1 MRGEKTVAYDG
12 IAVSNIVYE
21 LKEKFT
27 GGRIDKIYQPRNDEI
42 IFSVRSVKEGNFKV
56 LISANSMHPRIHIT
70 DIKKENPVS
79 APMFCMVLRKHIAGG
94 RILDIHQP
102 SFERIIVIDIESM
115 NEMGDLGVKHIITE
129 FMGKYSNIILTD
141 ENGRILDSIKHVTH
155 DRSSIR
161 EVLPGGVYEF
171 PPSQNKL
178 NPMMLSFDEFRK
190 VAEEKGGQTLQSL
203 IYKSYTGI
211 SPAYASEICFNAG
224 YDASDR
230 VEQLD
235 DNGVKK
241 LYESF
246 EKDIERIKRG
256 EFTPHIVYDA
266 DGTVTDF
273 FSLSSNQYGSRE
285 RKYFESFSALLEEF
299 YYKKDEKYHVRQ
311 RAHDIRRTVLSNI
324 ERCSRKL
331 EIQIK
336 SIKDTENMDYY
347 KLCGELIT
355 ANIYS
360 IVEKADRFTAL
371 NYYEEDMPEIEIK
384 LDPMLTASENAN
396 KYFAKYNKAKRT
408 RAAATEQKRQT
419 EDELQYLES
428 VLTSI
433 ESSEDDSD
441 IREIKAELVAQGYIR
456 AKKVQKGKMQNL
468 KKSKPMHFISS
479 DGIDI
484 YVGKSNVQNDELTL
498 KFADSDDIWLHT
510 KNIPGSHVIIKCGAT
525 VPPDRTIFEAAVI
538 AAVYSKAKD
547 SSKVPVDYTLRKNVK
562 KPSGAKPGMVIYEK
576 NKTLYIDPDSNFAAK
591 LEKKI
596 ME

>member
-1 MRGEKTVAYDG
+1 MRGVKTVAYDG

-56 LISANSMHPRIHIT
+56 LLSANSMNPRIHIT

-94 RILDIHQP
+94 RILDIRQP
-102 SFERIIVIDIESM
+102 DFERMIVIDVESM

-141 ENGRILDSIKHVTH
+141 EDGRILDSIKHVTH
-155 DRSSIR
+155 DKSSVR
-161 EVLPGGVYEF
+161 EILPGGTYEM
-171 PPSQNKL
+171 PPSQNKM
-178 NPMMLSFDEFRK
+178 NPMELNFEEFRK
-190 VAEEKGGQTLQSL
+190 NAYEKSGYTLQAL

-224 YDASDR
+224 YDSSDR
-230 VEQLD
+230 AEQIGSDGIKRLYD
-235 DNGVKK
+235 SFEADVKK
-241 LYESF
+241 
-246 EKDIERIKRG
+246 IKNG
-256 EFTPHIVYDA
+256 EFTPHIVYDT
-266 DGTVTDF
+266 DGSVTDF
-273 FSLSSNQYGSRE
+273 FSLTSNQYGERE
-285 RKYFESFSALLEEF
+285 RKYFDSFSKLLEEF

-360 IVEKADRFTAL
+360 IEEKADRFTAL
-371 NYYEEDMPEIEIK
+371 NYYEEDMPEIVIK

-396 KYFAKYNKAKRT
+396 KYYAKYNKAKRT
-408 RAAATEQKRQT
+408 RAAAAEQKKQT
-419 EDELQYLES
+419 EEELNYLES

-441 IREIKAELVAQGYIR
+441 IREIKAELAAQGYIK
-456 AKKVQKGKMQNL
+456 AKKIPKGKTQVL

-484 YVGKSNVQNDELTL
+484 YVGKSNVQNDELTI

-510 KNIPGSHVIIKCGAT
+510 KNIPGSHVIIKCGSET
-525 VPPDRTIFEAAVI
+525 PPDRTIVEAAVI
-538 AAVYSKAKD
+538 AATYSKAKE
-547 SSKVPVDYTLRKNVK
+547 SSKVSVDYTARKNVK
-562 KPSGAKPGMVIYEK
+562 KPGGAKPGMVIYER
-576 NKTLYIDPDSNFAAK
+576 NKTLYVDPDPNLVSK
-591 LEKKI
+591 LEKNQ
-596 ME
+596 

>member
-1 MRGEKTVAYDG
+1 MAYDG

-56 LISANSMHPRIHIT
+56 LLSANSMNPRIHIT

-94 RILDIHQP
+94 RILDIRQP
-102 SFERIIVIDIESM
+102 DFERMIVIDVESM

-141 ENGRILDSIKHVTH
+141 EDVRILDSIKHVTH
-155 DRSSIR
+155 DKSSVR
-161 EVLPGGVYEF
+161 EILPGGTYEM
-171 PPSQNKL
+171 PPSQNKM
-178 NPMMLSFDEFRK
+178 NPMELDFEEFRK
-190 VAEEKGGQTLQSL
+190 NADEKSGYTLQAL

-230 VEQLD
+230 AEQIGSDGIKRLYD
-235 DNGVKK
+235 SFEADVKK
-241 LYESF
+241 
-246 EKDIERIKRG
+246 IKNG
-256 EFTPHIVYDA
+256 EFTPHIVYDT
-266 DGTVTDF
+266 DGSVTDF
-273 FSLSSNQYGSRE
+273 FSLTSNQYGERE
-285 RKYFESFSALLEEF
+285 RKYFDSFSKLLEEF

-360 IVEKADRFTAL
+360 IEEKADRFTAL
-371 NYYEEDMPEIEIK
+371 NYYEEDMPEIVIK

-396 KYFAKYNKAKRT
+396 KYYAKYNKAKRT
-408 RAAATEQKRQT
+408 RAAAAEQKKQT
-419 EDELQYLES
+419 EEELNYLES

-441 IREIKAELVAQGYIR
+441 IREIKAELAAQGYIK
-456 AKKVQKGKMQNL
+456 AKKIPKGKTQVL

-484 YVGKSNVQNDELTL
+484 YVGKSNVQNDELTI

-510 KNIPGSHVIIKCGAT
+510 KNIPGSHVIIKCGSET
-525 VPPDRTIFEAAVI
+525 PPDRTIVEAAVI
-538 AAVYSKAKD
+538 AATYSKAKE
-547 SSKVPVDYTLRKNVK
+547 SSKVPVDYTARKNVK
-562 KPSGAKPGMVIYEK
+562 KPGGAKPGMVIYER
-576 NKTLYIDPDSNFAAK
+576 NKTLYVDPDPNLVSK
-591 LEKKI
+591 LEKNQ
-596 ME
+596 

>member
-1 MRGEKTVAYDG
+1 MRGVKTVAYDG

-42 IFSVRSVKEGNFKV
+42 IFSVRSVKEGNFRV
-56 LISANSMHPRIHIT
+56 LLSANSMNPRIHIT

-94 RILDIHQP
+94 RILDIRQP
-102 SFERIIVIDIESM
+102 DFERIIIIDVESM

-141 ENGRILDSIKHVTH
+141 ENGKILDSIKHVTH
-155 DRSSIR
+155 DRSSVR
-161 EVLPGGVYEF
+161 EVLPGGTYEF
-171 PPSQNKL
+171 PPSQNKMD
-178 NPMMLSFDEFRK
+178 PMKLEFEQFKENARDK
-190 VAEEKGGQTLQSL
+190 SGFTLQAL

-224 YDASDR
+224 YDSSDR
-230 VEQLD
+230 AEQL
-235 DNGVKK
+235 G
-241 LYESF
+241 E
-246 EKDIERIKRG
+246 EGIKRLYDSFKKDVEKIKNG
-256 EFTPHIVYDA
+256 QYTPHIVYDA
-266 DGTVTDF
+266 DGSVTDF
-273 FSLSSNQYGSRE
+273 FSLTSNQYGDRE
-285 RKYFESFSALLEEF
+285 RKYFDSFSELLEEF

-311 RAHDIRRTVLSNI
+311 RAHDIRRTVMSNI

-360 IVEKADRFTAL
+360 IEEKADKFTAL
-371 NYYEEDMPEIEIK
+371 NYYEEDMPEIVIK
-384 LDPMLTASENAN
+384 LDPLLTASENAN

-408 RAAATEQKRQT
+408 RAAAAEQKKQT
-419 EDELQYLES
+419 EDELSYLES
-428 VLTSI
+428 VLTAI
-433 ESSEDDSD
+433 DSSEDDSD
-441 IREIKAELVAQGYIR
+441 IREIKAELVSQGYIK
-456 AKKVQKGKMQNL
+456 AKKQPKGRMQNL
-468 KKSKPMHFISS
+468 KKSKPMHFVSS

-484 YVGKSNVQNDELTL
+484 YAGKSNVQNDELTL

-510 KNIPGSHVIIKCGAT
+510 KNIPGSHVIIRCGSET
-525 VPPDRTIFEAAVI
+525 PPDRTIFEAAVI
-538 AAVYSKAKD
+538 EAGYSKAKD
-547 SSKVPVDYTLRKNVK
+547 SSKVPVDYTARKYVK
-562 KPSGAKPGMVIYEK
+562 KPGGAKPGMVIYER
-576 NKTLYIDPDSNFAAK
+576 NRTLYVDPDQNLISK
-591 LEKKI
+591 LEKD
-596 ME
+596 ER

>member
-1 MRGEKTVAYDG
+1 MRGVKTVAYDG

-56 LISANSMHPRIHIT
+56 LLSANSMNPRIHIT

-94 RILDIHQP
+94 RILDIRQP
-102 SFERIIVIDIESM
+102 DFERMIVIDVESM

-141 ENGRILDSIKHVTH
+141 EDGRILDSIKHVTH
-155 DRSSIR
+155 DKSSVR
-161 EVLPGGVYEF
+161 EILPGGTYEM
-171 PPSQNKL
+171 PPSQNKM
-178 NPMMLSFDEFRK
+178 NPMELNFEEFRK
-190 VAEEKGGQTLQSL
+190 NAYEKSGYTLQAL

-224 YDASDR
+224 YDSSDR
-230 VEQLD
+230 AEQIGSDGIKRLYD
-235 DNGVKK
+235 SFEADVKK
-241 LYESF
+241 
-246 EKDIERIKRG
+246 IKNG
-256 EFTPHIVYDA
+256 EFTPHIVYDT
-266 DGTVTDF
+266 DGSVTDF
-273 FSLSSNQYGSRE
+273 FSLTSNQYGERE
-285 RKYFESFSALLEEF
+285 RKYFDSFSKLLEEF

-360 IVEKADRFTAL
+360 IEEKADRFTAL
-371 NYYEEDMPEIEIK
+371 NYYEEDMPEIVIK

-396 KYFAKYNKAKRT
+396 KYYAKYNKAKRT
-408 RAAATEQKRQT
+408 RAAAAEQKKQT
-419 EDELQYLES
+419 EEELNYLES

-441 IREIKAELVAQGYIR
+441 IREIKAELAAQGYIK
-456 AKKVQKGKMQNL
+456 AKKIYKGKTQGL

-484 YVGKSNVQNDELTL
+484 YVGKSNVQNDELTI

-510 KNIPGSHVIIKCGAT
+510 KNIPGSHVIIKCGSET
-525 VPPDRTIFEAAVI
+525 PPDRTIVEAAVI
-538 AAVYSKAKD
+538 AATYSKAKE
-547 SSKVPVDYTLRKNVK
+547 SSKVPVDYTARKNVK
-562 KPSGAKPGMVIYEK
+562 KPGGAKPGMVIYER
-576 NKTLYIDPDSNFAAK
+576 NKTLYVDPDPNLVSK
-591 LEKKI
+591 LEKNQ
-596 ME
+596 

>member
-1 MRGEKTVAYDG
+1 MRGVKTVAYDG

-56 LISANSMHPRIHIT
+56 LLSANSMNPRIHIT

-94 RILDIHQP
+94 RILDIRQP
-102 SFERIIVIDIESM
+102 DFERMIVIDVESM

-141 ENGRILDSIKHVTH
+141 EDGRILDSIKHVTH
-155 DRSSIR
+155 DKSSVR
-161 EVLPGGVYEF
+161 EILPGGTYEM
-171 PPSQNKL
+171 PPSQNKM
-178 NPMMLSFDEFRK
+178 NPMELNFEEFRK
-190 VAEEKGGQTLQSL
+190 NADEKSGYTLQAL

-224 YDASDR
+224 CDASDR
-230 VEQLD
+230 AEQIGSDGIKRLYD
-235 DNGVKK
+235 SFEADVKK
-241 LYESF
+241 
-246 EKDIERIKRG
+246 IKNG
-256 EFTPHIVYDA
+256 EFTPHIVYDP
-266 DGTVTDF
+266 DGSVTDF
-273 FSLSSNQYGSRE
+273 FSLTSNQYGERE
-285 RKYFESFSALLEEF
+285 RKYFDSFSKLLEEF

-360 IVEKADRFTAL
+360 IEEKADRFTAL
-371 NYYEEDMPEIEIK
+371 NYYEEDMPEIVIK

-396 KYFAKYNKAKRT
+396 KYYAKYNKAKRT
-408 RAAATEQKRQT
+408 RAAAAEQKKQT
-419 EDELQYLES
+419 EEELNYLES

-441 IREIKAELVAQGYIR
+441 IREIKAELAAQGYIK
-456 AKKVQKGKMQNL
+456 AKKIPKGKTQGL

-484 YVGKSNVQNDELTL
+484 YVGKSNVQNDELTI

-510 KNIPGSHVIIKCGAT
+510 KNIPGSHVIIKCGSET
-525 VPPDRTIFEAAVI
+525 PPDRTIVEAAVI
-538 AAVYSKAKD
+538 AATYSKAKE
-547 SSKVPVDYTLRKNVK
+547 SSKVPVDYTARKNVK
-562 KPSGAKPGMVIYEK
+562 KPGGAKPGMVIYER
-576 NKTLYIDPDSNFAAK
+576 NKTLYVDPDPNLVSK
-591 LEKKI
+591 LEKNQ
-596 ME
+596 

>member
-1 MRGEKTVAYDG
+1 MAYDG

-56 LISANSMHPRIHIT
+56 LLSANSMNPRIHIT

-94 RILDIHQP
+94 RILDIRQP
-102 SFERIIVIDIESM
+102 DFERMIVIDVESM

-141 ENGRILDSIKHVTH
+141 EDGRILDSIKHVTH
-155 DRSSIR
+155 DKSSVR
-161 EVLPGGVYEF
+161 EILPGGTYEM
-171 PPSQNKL
+171 PPSQNKM
-178 NPMMLSFDEFRK
+178 NPMELDFEEFRK
-190 VAEEKGGQTLQSL
+190 NADEKSGYTLQAL

-230 VEQLD
+230 AEQIGSDGIKRLYD
-235 DNGVKK
+235 SFEADVKK
-241 LYESF
+241 
-246 EKDIERIKRG
+246 IKNG
-256 EFTPHIVYDA
+256 EFTPHIVYDT
-266 DGTVTDF
+266 DGSVTDF
-273 FSLSSNQYGSRE
+273 FSLTSNQYGERE
-285 RKYFESFSALLEEF
+285 RKYFDSFSKLLEEF

-360 IVEKADRFTAL
+360 IEEKADRFTAL
-371 NYYEEDMPEIEIK
+371 NYYEEDMPEIVIK

-396 KYFAKYNKAKRT
+396 KYYAKYNKAKRT
-408 RAAATEQKRQT
+408 RAAAAEQKKQT
-419 EDELQYLES
+419 EEELNYLES

-441 IREIKAELVAQGYIR
+441 IREIKAELAAQGYIK
-456 AKKVQKGKMQNL
+456 AKKIYKGKTQGL

-484 YVGKSNVQNDELTL
+484 YVGKSNVQNDELTI

-510 KNIPGSHVIIKCGAT
+510 KNIPGSHVIIKCGSET
-525 VPPDRTIFEAAVI
+525 PPDRTIVEAAVI
-538 AAVYSKAKD
+538 AATYSKAKE
-547 SSKVPVDYTLRKNVK
+547 SSKVPVDYTARKNVK
-562 KPSGAKPGMVIYEK
+562 KPGGAKPGMVIYER
-576 NKTLYIDPDSNFAAK
+576 NKTLYVDPDPNLVSK
-591 LEKKI
+591 LEKNQ
-596 ME
+596 

>member
-1 MRGEKTVAYDG
+1 MRGVKTVAYDG

-56 LISANSMHPRIHIT
+56 LLSANSMNPRIHIT

-94 RILDIHQP
+94 RILDIRQP
-102 SFERIIVIDIESM
+102 DFERMIVIDVESM

-141 ENGRILDSIKHVTH
+141 EDGRILDSIKHVTH
-155 DRSSIR
+155 DKSSVR
-161 EVLPGGVYEF
+161 EILPGGTYEM
-171 PPSQNKL
+171 PPSQNKM
-178 NPMMLSFDEFRK
+178 NPMELDFEEFRK
-190 VAEEKGGQTLQSL
+190 NADEKSGYTLQAL

-230 VEQLD
+230 AEQIGSDGIKRLYD
-235 DNGVKK
+235 SFEADVKK
-241 LYESF
+241 
-246 EKDIERIKRG
+246 IKKG
-256 EFTPHIVYDA
+256 EFTPHIVYDQ
-266 DGTVTDF
+266 DGSVTDF
-273 FSLSSNQYGSRE
+273 FSLTSNQYGERE
-285 RKYFESFSALLEEF
+285 RKYFDSFSKLLEEF

-360 IVEKADRFTAL
+360 IEEKADRFTAL
-371 NYYEEDMPEIEIK
+371 NYYEEDMPEIVIK

-396 KYFAKYNKAKRT
+396 KYYAKYNKAKRT
-408 RAAATEQKRQT
+408 RAAAAEQKKQT
-419 EDELQYLES
+419 EEELNYLES

-441 IREIKAELVAQGYIR
+441 IREIKAELAAQGYIK
-456 AKKVQKGKMQNL
+456 AKKIPKGKTQVL
-468 KKSKPMHFISS
+468 KKSKPMHFVSS

-484 YVGKSNVQNDELTL
+484 YVGKSNVQNDELTI
-498 KFADSDDIWLHT
+498 KFAESDDIWLHT
-510 KNIPGSHVIIKCGAT
+510 KNIPGSHVIIKCGSET
-525 VPPDRTIFEAAVI
+525 PPDRTIVEAAVI
-538 AAVYSKAKD
+538 AATYSKAKE
-547 SSKVPVDYTLRKNVK
+547 SSKVPVDYTARKNVK
-562 KPSGAKPGMVIYEK
+562 KPGGAKPGMVIYER
-576 NKTLYIDPDSNFAAK
+576 NKTLYVDPDPNLVSK
-591 LEKKI
+591 LEKNQ
-596 ME
+596 

>member
-1 MRGEKTVAYDG
+1 MRGVKTVAYDG

-56 LISANSMHPRIHIT
+56 LLSANSMNPRIHIT

-94 RILDIHQP
+94 RILDIRQP
-102 SFERIIVIDIESM
+102 DFERMIVIDVESM

-141 ENGRILDSIKHVTH
+141 EDVRILDSIKHVTH
-155 DRSSIR
+155 DKSSVR
-161 EVLPGGVYEF
+161 EILPGGTYEM
-171 PPSQNKL
+171 PPSQNKM
-178 NPMMLSFDEFRK
+178 NPMELDFEEFRK
-190 VAEEKGGQTLQSL
+190 NADEKSGYTLQAL

-230 VEQLD
+230 AEQIGSDGIKRLYD
-235 DNGVKK
+235 SFEADVKK
-241 LYESF
+241 
-246 EKDIERIKRG
+246 IKNG
-256 EFTPHIVYDA
+256 EFTPHIVYDT
-266 DGTVTDF
+266 DGSVTDF
-273 FSLSSNQYGSRE
+273 FSLTSNQYGERE
-285 RKYFESFSALLEEF
+285 RKYFDSFSKLLEEF

-360 IVEKADRFTAL
+360 IEEKADRFTAL
-371 NYYEEDMPEIEIK
+371 NYYEEDMPEIVIK

-396 KYFAKYNKAKRT
+396 KYYAKYNKAKRT
-408 RAAATEQKRQT
+408 RAAAAEQKKQT
-419 EDELQYLES
+419 EEELNYLES

-441 IREIKAELVAQGYIR
+441 IREIKAELAAQGYIK
-456 AKKVQKGKMQNL
+456 AKKIPKGKTQVL

-484 YVGKSNVQNDELTL
+484 YVGKSNVQNDELTI

-510 KNIPGSHVIIKCGAT
+510 KNIPGSHVIIKCGSET
-525 VPPDRTIFEAAVI
+525 PPDRTIVEAAVI
-538 AAVYSKAKD
+538 AATYSKAKE
-547 SSKVPVDYTLRKNVK
+547 SSKVPVDYTARKNVK
-562 KPSGAKPGMVIYEK
+562 KPGGAKPGMVIYER
-576 NKTLYIDPDSNFAAK
+576 NKTLYVDPDPNLVSK
-591 LEKKI
+591 LEKNQ
-596 ME
+596 

>member
-1 MRGEKTVAYDG
+1 MRGVKTVAYDG

-56 LISANSMHPRIHIT
+56 LLSANSMNPRIHIT

-94 RILDIHQP
+94 RILDIRQP
-102 SFERIIVIDIESM
+102 DFERMIVIDVESM

-141 ENGRILDSIKHVTH
+141 EDGRILDSIKHVTH
-155 DRSSIR
+155 DKSSVR
-161 EVLPGGVYEF
+161 EILPGGTYEM
-171 PPSQNKL
+171 PPSQNKM
-178 NPMMLSFDEFRK
+178 NPMELNFEEFRK
-190 VAEEKGGQTLQSL
+190 NAYEKSGYTLQAL

-224 YDASDR
+224 YDSSDR
-230 VEQLD
+230 AEQIGSDGIKRLYD
-235 DNGVKK
+235 SFEADVKK
-241 LYESF
+241 
-246 EKDIERIKRG
+246 IKNG
-256 EFTPHIVYDA
+256 EFTPHIVYDT
-266 DGTVTDF
+266 DGSVTDF
-273 FSLSSNQYGSRE
+273 FSLTSNQYGERE
-285 RKYFESFSALLEEF
+285 RKYFDSFSKLLEEF

-360 IVEKADRFTAL
+360 IEEKADRFTAL
-371 NYYEEDMPEIEIK
+371 NYYEEDMPEIVIK

-396 KYFAKYNKAKRT
+396 KYYAKYNKAKRT
-408 RAAATEQKRQT
+408 RAAAAEQKKQT
-419 EDELQYLES
+419 EEELNYLES

-441 IREIKAELVAQGYIR
+441 IREIKAELAAQGYIK
-456 AKKVQKGKMQNL
+456 AKKIPKGKTQVL

-484 YVGKSNVQNDELTL
+484 YVGKSNVQNDELTI

-510 KNIPGSHVIIKCGAT
+510 KNIPGSHVIIKCGSET
-525 VPPDRTIFEAAVI
+525 PPDRTIVEAAVI
-538 AAVYSKAKD
+538 AATYSKAKE
-547 SSKVPVDYTLRKNVK
+547 SSKVPVDYTARKNVK
-562 KPSGAKPGMVIYEK
+562 KPGGAKPGMVIYER
-576 NKTLYIDPDSNFAAK
+576 NKTLYVDPDPNLVSK
-591 LEKKI
+591 LEKNQ
-596 ME
+596 

>member
-1 MRGEKTVAYDG
+1 MRGVKTVAYDG

-56 LISANSMHPRIHIT
+56 LLSANSMNPRIHIT

-94 RILDIHQP
+94 RILDIRQP
-102 SFERIIVIDIESM
+102 DFERMIVIDVESM

-141 ENGRILDSIKHVTH
+141 EDGRILDSIKHVTH
-155 DRSSIR
+155 DKSSVR
-161 EVLPGGVYEF
+161 EILPGGTYEM
-171 PPSQNKL
+171 PPSQNKM
-178 NPMMLSFDEFRK
+178 NPMELDFEEFRK
-190 VAEEKGGQTLQSL
+190 NADEKSGYTLQAL

-230 VEQLD
+230 AEQIGSDGIKRLYD
-235 DNGVKK
+235 SFEADVKK
-241 LYESF
+241 
-246 EKDIERIKRG
+246 IKNG
-256 EFTPHIVYDA
+256 EFTPHIVYDT
-266 DGTVTDF
+266 DGSVTDF
-273 FSLSSNQYGSRE
+273 FSLTSNQYGERE
-285 RKYFESFSALLEEF
+285 RKYFDSFSKLLEEF

-360 IVEKADRFTAL
+360 IEEKADRFTAL
-371 NYYEEDMPEIEIK
+371 NYYEEDMPEIVIK

-396 KYFAKYNKAKRT
+396 KYYAKYNKAKRT
-408 RAAATEQKRQT
+408 RAAAAEQKKQT
-419 EDELQYLES
+419 EEELNYLES

-441 IREIKAELVAQGYIR
+441 IREIKAELAAQGYIK
-456 AKKVQKGKMQNL
+456 AKKIYKGKTQGL

-484 YVGKSNVQNDELTL
+484 YVGKSNVQNDELTI

-510 KNIPGSHVIIKCGAT
+510 KNIPGSHVIIKCGSET
-525 VPPDRTIFEAAVI
+525 PPDRTIVEAAVI
-538 AAVYSKAKD
+538 AATYSKAKE
-547 SSKVPVDYTLRKNVK
+547 SSKVPVDYTARKNVK
-562 KPSGAKPGMVIYEK
+562 KPGGAKPGMVIYER
-576 NKTLYIDPDSNFAAK
+576 NKTLYVDPDPNLVSK
-591 LEKKI
+591 LEKNQ
-596 ME
+596 